1 MQAFTIFFGLA
12 IVAIAM
18 ENFTAKFLIG
28 KTSVASAK
36 GHQGI
41 QSRQAV
47 DKPKPYT
54 LFGSTGK
61 EKVIIT
67 DGNET
72 TEYVLNKTETILH
85 AVSSEITI
93 NYINDECCNPDRNV
107 MFTTEYPKRIS
118 TAHNPFP
125 TDYQKNWNCSSCQG
139 KSMQNTKK
147 RMNLLSRQQKRDRC
161 EYVRITDD
169 GKLTTEDD
177 CDNCEILED
186 GQFCQPGN
194 YTVVFKVENQC
205 KDVIFNGCHIPISQR
220 LGEPT
225 PTGTTERCWDTC
237 HRNRDCR
244 YYKYDREN
252 DLCTLLE
259 NDYRS
264 FCDIMGGPVNTKVT
278 TCLKVDTVKCDA
290 EMEEDCEYNTSD
302 GKNLYTSRPGAVTQP
317 DSCQRLCEGAWAPD
331 CKYWIHDQAKN
342 LCILKRE
349 GKKTCKIS
357 GGPKEPKWQFC
368 RDNDL
373 IQ

>member
-18 ENFTAKFLIG
+18 ENFTAKFLFE
-28 KTSVASAK
+28 KTSDAGAK

-85 AVSSEITI
+85 AISSEITI

-125 TDYQKNWNCSSCQG
+125 TDYRKNWNCSSCQG
-139 KSMQNTKK
+139 KSMQNAKK
-147 RMNLLSRQQKRDRC
+147 RMNLLGRQEKRDRC
-161 EYVRITDD
+161 MYVRQTDD

-205 KDVIFNGCHIPISQR
+205 KDVIFNGCHIPIKQR

-225 PTGTTERCWDTC
+225 QTGTAERCWNTC
-237 HRNRDCR
+237 NRNRDCM

-252 DLCTLLE
+252 DLCTLLD

-278 TCLKVDTVKCDA
+278 TCLNVDTVECDA

-302 GKNLYTSRPGAVTQP
+302 GKDLYRSRQGAITSPNA
-317 DSCQRLCEGAWAPD
+317 CQGLCEDWAPD
-331 CKYWIHDQAKN
+331 CKFWIHDQPNN

-349 GKKTCKIS
+349 VEKTCKII
-357 GGPKEPKWQFC
+357 GGPKAPAYQDC
-368 RDNDL
+368 RD
-373 IQ
+373 ISFK